1 VFSSRRPHT
10 RFSRDW
16 SSDVCSSVL
25 GINEP
30 HHPVSHHG
38 DKPEHIE
45 RYAKL
50 TTYQIAKFSEFVG
63 KLAATPDGDGT
74 LLDSAVLYWGSG
86 MSNGDAHDRNSPP
99 ARLVGGANG
108 QLRGNRHIAA
118 ANKEPTAN
126 LLLALADLAGAEVEQ
141 IGSSTGRFSLA

>member
-74 LLDSAVLYWGSG
+74 LLDSAVLYWGKIGRASCRER
-86 MSNGDAHDRNSPP
+86 SN
-99 ARLVGGANG
+99 
-108 QLRGNRHIAA
+108 AA
-118 ANKEPTAN
+118 
-126 LLLALADLAGAEVEQ
+126 VS
-141 IGSSTGRFSLA
+141 GSSWYGYT